1 MVRAIKKGNP
11 LDDDDRVVR
20 HIPFQRLAMDSDGVV
35 FGILAAALEVRP
47 QDNHQLSV
55 NWLEFYDGTHK
66 ERIAETVR
74 AFRTS
79 RATEGSTVGR
89 KSGFAVAKVGRVKQ
103 IGNDNDRRLRI
114 VFSPS
119 KGNPSHSLIQPLHA
133 EESTLLE
140 TLANEAFTEL
150 VINADIPA

>member
-11 LDDDDRVVR
+11 LDDEDHVVR
-20 HIPFQRLAMDSDGVV
+20 HVPFQRLAKDSDDVA

-66 ERIAETVR
+66 DRIAATVR
-74 AFRTS
+74 AFRAS
-79 RATEGSTVGR
+79 RALEGSTVGR
-89 KSGFAVAKVGRVKQ
+89 KSGFAVAKVGRIKQ
-103 IGNDNDRRLRI
+103 IGNDSDRRLRI

-133 EESTLLE
+133 EETALLE
-140 TLANEAFTEL
+140 ALANEAFTEL
-150 VINADIPA
+150 VINSDIPA